1 MADNYRFDIPTHHKS
16 IIKVVGVG
24 GGGSNAVNHMFN
36 EGIEGV
42 EFVVCNTDNQVL
54 IKSPVP
60 TKLPIGQNLSEGL
73 GAGGDP
79 EFGEK
84 AALESKDEI
93 RELLVEGGTKML
105 FITAGMGGGTGTGAA
120 PVIAQV
126 SKELDILT
134 VGIVTFPFSHEGPA
148 KKDRALAGL
157 AKMKQYCDTV
167 LVISND
173 KLEDVFGE
181 LDFFNAFGQADE
193 VLTVAA
199 KSIAEIITKEG
210 MQNVDFNDVKSVM
223 KNSGPA
229 LMGSATASG
238 DDRGVKAAQK
248 ALESP
253 LLENTNIAGAK
264 KALVCV
270 SVDPASGFKMTDFK
284 EIMTY
289 VTEQAGNGADLK
301 FGVFKDE
308 ALADHIQVTVIAT
321 GFEDADISEE
331 DIDKVIDL
339 DSNLII
345 DTRVNDIPRYD
356 ANAFART
363 DKPVEDLPE
372 QPITKQPSE
381 VPSTPSE
388 DKKVFTLEGDRYEI
402 EEIPAAQDGPRKPTD
417 DPIAALN
424 ERRRQLEEENAAKLQ
439 RFQKMGKNHAD
450 DGLGSFREKL
460 EVPAYLRRNKKI
472 DNHQPKSEDSEVSR
486 FRLDDDNDIMGS
498 NKFLHD
504 NVD

>member
-16 IIKVVGVG
+16 IIKVMGVG
-24 GGGSNAVNHMFN
+24 GGGSNAVNHMFK

-84 AALESKDEI
+84 AALESKEEI
-93 RELLVEGGTKML
+93 RDLLAEGDTKML

-126 SKELDILT
+126 ARELDILT
-134 VGIVTFPFSHEGPA
+134 VGILTFPFSHEGPS
-148 KKDRALAGL
+148 KNKRATEGL
-157 AKMKQYCDTV
+157 SKMKQYCDTV

-173 KLEDVFGE
+173 KLEDVYGE
-181 LDFFNAFGQADE
+181 LDFFNAFAQADE

-210 MQNVDFNDVKSVM
+210 MQNVDFNDVKAVM

-229 LMGSATASG
+229 LMGSAVASG
-238 DDRGVKAAQK
+238 DNRGVRAAEL

-253 LLENTNIAGAK
+253 LLENTDISGAQK
-264 KALVCV
+264 MLVSV
-270 SVDPASGFKMTDFK
+270 SVDPASGFKMSDFK
-284 EIMTY
+284 EIMDY
-289 VTEQAGNGADLK
+289 VRVCAGEHADLK
-301 FGVFKDE
+301 YGVFKDE
-308 ALADHIQVTVIAT
+308 ELGDKLQVTVIAT
-321 GFEDADISEE
+321 GFDEIEHDQSNV
-331 DIDKVIDL
+331 KTVYDL
-339 DSNLII
+339 DSNKQIE
-345 DTRVNDIPRYD
+345 TRVESNLITD
-356 ANAFART
+356 ANAF
-363 DKPVEDLPE
+363 KEVEQSTESVKVDNVQESAELRQE
-372 QPITKQPSE
+372 PSQE
-381 VPSTPSE
+381 EKIVH
-388 DKKVFTLEGDRYEI
+388 TLDDQFEI
-402 EEIPAAQDGPRKPTD
+402 EDITPNAAAQDFVNPVDSYQQQLDQKRKMIEEQNRKRLDNFRTSGSSHLDEGMD
-417 DPIAALN
+417 DFRTKLN
-424 ERRRQLEEENAAKLQ
+424 T
-439 RFQKMGKNHAD
+439 
-450 DGLGSFREKL
+450 
-460 EVPAYLRRNKKI
+460 PAYLRRKVNLE
-472 DNHQPKSEDSEVSR
+472 NSPKSNEQNISR
-486 FRLDDDNDIMGS
+486 FTLDDDNDILGN